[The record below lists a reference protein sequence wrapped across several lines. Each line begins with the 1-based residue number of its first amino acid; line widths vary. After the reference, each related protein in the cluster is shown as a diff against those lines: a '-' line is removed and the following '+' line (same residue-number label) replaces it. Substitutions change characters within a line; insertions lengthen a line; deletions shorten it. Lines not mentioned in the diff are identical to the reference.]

1 MLEEPSKAPRSFERS
16 EEIYNEGEYPSP
28 KTFKANPISKAS
40 LNENFPGMSSQLAGY
55 KESRFDGRDSTSRPA
70 DDDVHRSCQTLGK
83 LRLPRS
89 LLEKWVEEP
98 FFEKAVIGCFVRLG
112 VGGLQSVSVGTL
124 AYLRNILGKAP
135 GTHGAPQYKVQKL
148 IACKQDV
155 CLQVCEIVSVGKYK
169 HAYAF
174 GEFETTKALM
184 LRIGRNERLW
194 RMNVISNHRLI
205 ISVSAIPFNQFI
217 SAHRFTE
224 IELRE

>member
-1 MLEEPSKAPRSFERS
+1 
-16 EEIYNEGEYPSP
+16 
-28 KTFKANPISKAS
+28 
-40 LNENFPGMSSQLAGY
+40 
-55 KESRFDGRDSTSRPA
+55 
-70 DDDVHRSCQTLGK
+70 
-83 LRLPRS
+83 
-89 LLEKWVEEP
+89 
-98 FFEKAVIGCFVRLG
+98 

-148 IACKQDV
+148 ITCKQDV